1 MAGWMARGET
11 HGEFE
16 LDCAMANEMGK
27 LVIILRLKTI
37 RMALSSRG

>member
-16 LDCAMANEMGK
+16 LDCAMANEMGEACYN
-27 LVIILRLKTI
+27 LKVENDPDGAI
-37 RMALSSRG
+37 V